1 MDVAFYII
9 SALWII
15 SGCTLIIQY
24 FDIANDL
31 GLAKWMIVCFIFLA
45 FGPCFLLVN
54 ILESILD
61 LIMPEGWNDND
72 DIEKH

>member
-1 MDVAFYII
+1 MDMAFYII

-31 GLAKWMIVCFIFLA
+31 GLPKWMIVCSIFLA

-72 DIEKH
+72 DIEKY